1 MSAADPRVRAV
12 LKLAPVIPV
21 YTPGSVEEA
30 VQVAQALF
38 RGGLPVIEVT
48 LRTPQAMDAIRA
60 MRAAVPDA
68 VVGAGTVLT
77 PAQMQAAREAGARFA
92 VSPGATP
99 ALYAAA
105 RDADLPYLP
114 GVATGSELILGLE
127 HGLDTFK
134 FFPAVQAGGAALL
147 SAWHGPFADV
157 RFCPTGGISVQTA
170 PQFLHLPNVL
180 CVGGSWLTTPALL
193 QTRDWDAI
201 ERLAREAAVL
211 PAEAAAALHRAP
223 SRALS
228 AWRAGPG
235 AGTACCG

>member
-1 MSAADPRVRAV
+1 MSGADPRVRAV

-21 YTPGSVEEA
+21 FTPDDVDDA

-48 LRTPQAMDAIRA
+48 LRTPRAMDAIRA
-60 MRAAVPDA
+60 MVEAVPDA

-77 PAQMQAAREAGARFA
+77 PAQMEAARAAGARFA

-99 ALYAAA
+99 TLYAAA

-147 SAWHGPFADV
+147 AAWHGPFADV
-157 RFCPTGGISVQTA
+157 RFCPTGGISAQTA
-170 PQFLHLPNVL
+170 AQFLHLPNVL
-180 CVGGSWLTTPALL
+180 CVGGSWLTTASLL
-193 QTRDWDAI
+193 QTRDWGAI
-201 ERLAREAAVL
+201 ERLAREASVL
-211 PAEAAAALHRAP
+211 
-223 SRALS
+223 
-228 AWRAGPG
+228 AG
-235 AGTACCG
+235 

>member
-1 MSAADPRVRAV
+1 
-12 LKLAPVIPV
+12 VIPV
-21 YTPGSVEEA
+21 FTPDDVDDA

-48 LRTPQAMDAIRA
+48 LRTPRALDAIKA
-60 MRAAVPDA
+60 MVEAVPDA

-77 PAQMQAAREAGARFA
+77 PAQMDAAKAAGARFA

-99 ALYAAA
+99 TLYAAA

-127 HGLDTFK
+127 AGLDTFK
-134 FFPAVQAGGAALL
+134 FFPAVQSGGAPLL
-147 SAWHGPFADV
+147 SAWHGPFAEV
-157 RFCPTGGISVQTA
+157 RFCPTGGISAQTA

-180 CVGGSWLTTPALL
+180 CVGGSWLTTAVLM
-193 QTRDWDAI
+193 QSRDWDSI

-211 PAEAAAALHRAP
+211 
-223 SRALS
+223 
-228 AWRAGPG
+228 AG
-235 AGTACCG
+235 

>member
-1 MSAADPRVRAV
+1 MSGADPRVRAV

-21 YTPGSVEEA
+21 FTPDDVDDA

-48 LRTPQAMDAIRA
+48 LRTPRALDAIKA
-60 MRAAVPDA
+60 MVEAVPDA

-77 PAQMQAAREAGARFA
+77 PAQMDAAKAAGARFA

-99 ALYAAA
+99 TLYAAA

-127 HGLDTFK
+127 AGLDTFK
-134 FFPAVQAGGAALL
+134 FFPAVQSGGAPLL

-157 RFCPTGGISVQTA
+157 RFCPTGGISAQTA

-180 CVGGSWLTTPALL
+180 CVGGSWLTTASLM
-193 QTRDWDAI
+193 QSRDWDSI

-211 PAEAAAALHRAP
+211 
-223 SRALS
+223 
-228 AWRAGPG
+228 AG
-235 AGTACCG
+235 

>member
-1 MSAADPRVRAV
+1 MSGADPRVRAV

-21 YTPGSVEEA
+21 FTPDDIDDA

-48 LRTPQAMDAIRA
+48 LRTPRALDAIKA
-60 MRAAVPDA
+60 MVEAVPDA

-77 PAQMQAAREAGARFA
+77 PAQMEAAKAAGARFA

-134 FFPAVQAGGAALL
+134 FFPAVQSGGAPLL

-157 RFCPTGGISVQTA
+157 RFCPTGGISAQTA

-180 CVGGSWLTTPALL
+180 CVGGSWLTTATLM
-193 QTRDWDAI
+193 QSRDWDSI

-211 PAEAAAALHRAP
+211 
-223 SRALS
+223 
-228 AWRAGPG
+228 AG
-235 AGTACCG
+235 